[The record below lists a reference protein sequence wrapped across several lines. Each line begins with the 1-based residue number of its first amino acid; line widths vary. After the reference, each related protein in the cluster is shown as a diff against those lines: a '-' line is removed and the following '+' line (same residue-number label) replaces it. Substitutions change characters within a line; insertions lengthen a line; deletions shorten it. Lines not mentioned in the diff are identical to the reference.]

1 MPPTDWTRQ
10 EIHHIALWMPN
21 WLGDIVFALP
31 TVQALRQVFPTARF
45 TGIVRRPADD
55 FLRHHPAFDAVIR
68 IPYTKADGVLTPL
81 RFALG
86 LRKYRFDLSILF
98 PNSIRAALM
107 ARLSGSRLRAGY
119 NTESRGWLLTHS
131 LSPIDS
137 RSLHAV
143 DYYFRLAEFF
153 GAERLERR
161 FDPVLSEEDIAR
173 QRRFLETQGLANG
186 ACLVAVQPG
195 ASKPEKRWHAER
207 FGELCR
213 RLVTEQSARIV
224 FLGSREEAELIEGI
238 RKACPPATT
247 AALTGLNIHD
257 VLGILKNCRFLVAN
271 DSGIMNLTAMVG
283 TPVVAIFG
291 PGNVRTTDPVI
302 EPEKKEIVT
311 KNYPCSPCRHRF
323 FEECDPSPNNKPYCI
338 EDITVDDVMAAV
350 ERLRKR
356 IG

>member
-1 MPPTDWTRQ
+1 MPPTDWSRQ

-31 TVQALRQVFPTARF
+31 AVQAIRQAFPTARI

-55 FLRHHPAFDAVIR
+55 FLKHHPAFDTVLR
-68 IPYTKADGVLTPL
+68 IPYTKTDGPL
-81 RFALG
+81 APFRFARS

-107 ARLSGSRLRAGY
+107 ARVAGSRLRAGY
-119 NTESRGWLLTHS
+119 NTEKRGWLLTH
-131 LSPIDS
+131 PVPRIDS

-143 DYYFRLAEFF
+143 DYYFKLAELFN
-153 GAERLERR
+153 AASLERR
-161 FDPVLSEEDIAR
+161 FDPVLSEEDVTR
-173 QRRFLETQGLANG
+173 QKRFLNEQGMDG
-186 ACLVAVQPG
+186 ACIVAVQPG

-207 FGELCR
+207 FGEVCR
-213 RLVTEQSARIV
+213 RLVTERDARIV
-224 FLGSREEAELIEGI
+224 FLGSREEAGLIEDI
-238 RKACPPATT
+238 RKACPPETT
-247 AALTGLNIHD
+247 AAVTGLNIHD

-311 KNYPCSPCRHRF
+311 KSYPCSPCRHRF
-323 FEECDPSPNNKPYCI
+323 FEECDPAPSNKPYCI
-338 EDITVDDVMAAV
+338 EDVTVDDVMAAV
-350 ERLRKR
+350 DRLLKR
-356 IG
+356 I